1 MHRRVHD
8 LVVVV
13 KHPSCVVTHMRDIV
27 AAVHGWPAVRDE
39 AHELVRRGRARAE
52 ALRRCGLGGVVVAGV
67 VWVVK
72 QPCDG
77 RFDVAVQPEG
87 LAGLC
92 MRKAHVLEHLEWCRT
107 LIDAGAMLEE
117 PMSAGLQVAPGGV
130 PRLLHLRVGEPETR

>member
-1 MHRRVHD
+1 MTRTVLIIGASRG
-8 LVVVV
+8 LGLGLARQF
-13 KHPSCVVTHMRDIV
+13 SSE
-27 AAVHGWPAVRDE
+27 GWEVIATVRDP
-39 AHELVRRGRARAE
+39 ARAE

-92 MRKAHVLEHLEWCRT
+92 VRKAHVLERLEWCRT

>member
-13 KHPSCVVTHMRDIV
+13 KHPSCVVAHMRDIV

-92 MRKAHVLEHLEWCRT
+92 VRKAHVLEHL
-107 LIDAGAMLEE
+107 
-117 PMSAGLQVAPGGV
+117 
-130 PRLLHLRVGEPETR
+130 

>member
-1 MHRRVHD
+1 
-8 LVVVV
+8 
-13 KHPSCVVTHMRDIV
+13 MRDIV

-92 MRKAHVLEHLEWCRT
+92 VRKAHVLERLERCRA

-117 PMSAGLQVAPGGV
+117 LSLI
-130 PRLLHLRVGEPETR
+130 HI